1 MRFTVVYQPGFA
13 SWFANRKTSEQ
24 LNSELIKIQKE
35 GTKVLSITPVFNFLG
50 IIVNYVLLLET
61 EITP

>member
-13 SWFANRKTSEQ
+13 SWLSNTKTSER

-35 GTKVLSITPVFNFLG
+35 GTRVLSITPVFNFLG

-61 EITP
+61 DITQ

>member
-13 SWFANRKTSEQ
+13 SWLSNTKTSER

-35 GTKVLSITPVFNFLG
+35 GTRVLSVTPVFNFLG

-61 EITP
+61 DITQ

>member
-13 SWFANRKTSEQ
+13 SWISNKTTSER

-35 GTKVLSITPVFNFLG
+35 GTQVISVTPVFNFLG
-50 IIVNYVLLLET
+50 MIIAYMLLLET
-61 EITP
+61 DINQ

>member
-1 MRFTVVYQPGFA
+1 MRFTVVYQPGLA
-13 SWFANRKTSEQ
+13 SWLSNTKTSER

-35 GTKVLSITPVFNFLG
+35 GTRVLSITPVFNFLG

-61 EITP
+61 DITQ